1 MIKKFTV
8 EEAVEV
14 FGFLTGEIDILPD
27 EANDKLYTILMPEMP
42 YGVAKCRTGTPEEWY
57 FDVYFYGWD
66 EYEIKEW
73 VKNHT
78 NK

>member
-1 MIKKFTV
+1 
-8 EEAVEV
+8 
-14 FGFLTGEIDILPD
+14 
-27 EANDKLYTILMPEMP
+27 MPEMP

-78 NK
+78 DK